1 MVIFPYIQ
9 YASDML
15 EKRFGFSDVTASTL
29 YSLPYIIS
37 GILSPILGIIID
49 KKGKRALFSKCQLAN
64 FNLTASL
71 LRIIIVMTS
80 SVLILCACVF
90 TTVIPAAKGED
101 DA

>member
-49 KKGKRALFSKCQLAN
+49 KIGKRALFSKCQLEIY
-64 FNLTASL
+64 NLTIFCL
-71 LRIIIVMTS
+71 CILVMTS

-90 TTVIPAAKGED
+90 TTLIPEAKNEND
-101 DA
+101 S

>member
-37 GILSPILGIIID
+37 GVMSPILGIIID
-49 KKGKRALFSKCQLAN
+49 KIGKRALFSKYLATPQ
-64 FNLTASL
+64 FKLSIFL
-71 LRIIIVMTS
+71 FCILVMTS
-80 SVLILCACVF
+80 SVLILCACLF
-90 TTVIPAAKGED
+90 TTIIPAADGED

>member
-15 EKRFGFSDVTASTL
+15 EKRFGFGDTTASTL

-37 GILSPILGIIID
+37 GILSPLLGIIID
-49 KKGKRALFSKCQLAN
+49 KIGKRALFSKCQLAAY
-64 FNLTASL
+64 NLTIFRF
-71 LRIIIVMTS
+71 RILVMAS

-90 TTVIPAAKGED
+90 TTIIPEAKNQND
-101 DA
+101 S